1 MSESKSTRFEPIAVS
16 AESTVVAEFVPEP
29 SSSSGYQSE
38 AELEAGFIKILQSQ
52 AYEYLPI
59 KTEAD
64 LIANLRAQLEALN
77 GIKFS
82 EEEWGQLF
90 GGWIAKSGDGVV
102 DKTVRIQD

>member
-1 MSESKSTRFEPIAVS
+1 MSEGKPTRYEPVAVS
-16 AESTVVAEFVPEP
+16 AESTVVAEFIPEP
-29 SSSSGYQSE
+29 AGASAYQSE
-38 AELEAGFIKILQSQ
+38 AELEAEFIKILQSQ

-82 EEEWGQLF
+82 D
-90 GGWIAKSGDGVV
+90 DGVGALLQGA
-102 DKTVRIQD
+102 DRR